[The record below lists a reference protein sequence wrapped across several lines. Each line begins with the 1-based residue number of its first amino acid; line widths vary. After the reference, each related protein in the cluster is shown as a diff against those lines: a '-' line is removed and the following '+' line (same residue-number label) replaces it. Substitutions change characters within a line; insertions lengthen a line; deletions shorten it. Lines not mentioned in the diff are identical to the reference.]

1 MRRYPAVALVA
12 TSIGAAL
19 SGCASHQASPES
31 SPAALAALHA
41 DVRVVAGETTW
52 VTRGKGYELVG
63 RTRSDLLMVQ
73 PGLDRATAFLSEI
86 YPHDSISTLVATV
99 RRAPAPEKPFVA
111 AAPVPP
117 DEKGTRVEL
126 VLVDPKALEEQ
137 RKKHEGPGP
146 GMEMMGPGLAG
157 PITPAVRA
165 WMSSHASRLTASP
178 ARSNQARGEID
189 DPRVPAWAVAMI
201 GAAGDEAMIDNAT
214 QSLSAHMETLIPLA
228 KYLTMER
235 PTPFEAPT
243 GGRGEAGGRTPSE
256 GRGGMGGGRRGGMG
270 GRGGTPGGSG
280 GSSQRSFALQG
291 PALFTAESAVLE
303 KYFARSGYDVV
314 GDLIDAQ
321 ITGSAIDDVLAKHGM
336 GSLSQVDADWRG
348 WLIER
353 GDLLN
358 RQR

>member
-1 MRRYPAVALVA
+1 
-12 TSIGAAL
+12 
-19 SGCASHQASPES
+19 
-31 SPAALAALHA
+31 
-41 DVRVVAGETTW
+41 
-52 VTRGKGYELVG
+52 
-63 RTRSDLLMVQ
+63 MVQ
-73 PGLDRATAFLSEI
+73 PELDRATTFLSQI
-86 YPHDSISTLVATV
+86 YPHDSIAAIVATV
-99 RRAPAPEKPFVA
+99 RRAPLPEKPFVA
-111 AAPVPP
+111 AAPVPT

-146 GMEMMGPGLAG
+146 GMEMMVPGLAG

-165 WMSSHASRLTASP
+165 WMSSHASRLTAAP

-201 GAAGDEAMIDNAT
+201 GTAGDEAMIDNAT
-214 QSLSAHMETLIPLA
+214 QSLYAHMETLIPLA

-235 PTPFEAPT
+235 PAPFEAPA
-243 GGRGEAGGRTPSE
+243 GGRGGEAGGRPPSE
-256 GRGGMGGGRRGGMG
+256 GRGGMGGGGMSGGRGGMGGGGGGRRGGMG
-270 GRGGTPGGSG
+270 GRGGNPGGSGG

-321 ITGSAIDDVLAKHGM
+321 ITGGSIDDVLAKHGM
-336 GSLSQVDADWRG
+336 GSVSQVDTDWRG

-353 GDLLN
+353 GDLLT